1 MSPDYNK
8 TAKARDAGHRKTEIQ
23 PQQEATMTGLVR
35 LSAIAA
41 LPVTLLAASASIAQ
55 NYPSKP
61 VRFIVPFVAGGPTD
75 IQGRMLGEKLGQRL
89 GQQFIIDNRGGA
101 GGNIGME
108 LTAKAPPD
116 GYTIVI
122 ATVGTWA
129 VNPSL
134 YKSMA
139 HDPVRD
145 FAPIMQVSSSPGVLV
160 VHPSVPVKSVKE
172 LIALA
177 KGKPGKLDYGSS
189 GVGGF
194 GHISGALFCL
204 MTKTEMVHIP
214 YKSSA
219 PSLTDVIAGQIQV
232 LFNNAIS
239 TVPYIKSGQT
249 RALAV
254 TSLRR
259 MAALPD
265 LVTIDEAGV
274 KGYDNSSW
282 SAVAAPAGTPKEIVA
297 RLNSELNAI
306 LKLPDI
312 MEKNA
317 AFGADAIGGTPEQFG
332 DYLKLEIAKFA
343 RVVKEAKIS
352 AQ

>member
-1 MSPDYNK
+1 MNDRVSMK
-8 TAKARDAGHRKTEIQ
+8 VTRTALAIAC
-23 PQQEATMTGLVR
+23 
-35 LSAIAA
+35 LSALPAA
-41 LPVTLLAASASIAQ
+41 AQ
-55 NYPSKP
+55 TYPSKP
-61 VRFIVPFVAGGPTD
+61 VKFVVPFVAGGPTD
-75 IQGRMLGEKLGQRL
+75 IQGRLLGEKLGQRL

-101 GGNIGME
+101 NGNIGME
-108 LTAKAPPD
+108 ITAKSPPD

-134 YKSMA
+134 YKQMPY
-139 HDPVRD
+139 DPVRD

-160 VHPSVPVKSVKE
+160 VHPSVPVKNVKD

-177 KGKPGKLDYGSS
+177 RAKPGKLDYGSS

-219 PSLTDVIAGQIQV
+219 PSLTDLIAGQIQV

-239 TVPYIKSGQT
+239 TVPFIKSGQA

-254 TSLRR
+254 TSLKR
-259 MAALPD
+259 MSALPD
-265 LVTIDEAGV
+265 LPTIDETGV
-274 KGYDNSSW
+274 KDYDNSSW
-282 SAVAAPAGTPKEIVA
+282 AAVAAPAGTPRDIISK
-297 RLNSELNAI
+297 LNSELNQI
-306 LKLPDI
+306 LKLPDVQ
-312 MEKNA
+312 EKNA
-317 AFGADAIGGTPEQFG
+317 AVGADPVGGTPEQFA
-332 DYLKLEIAKFA
+332 DYLKTEISKFA

>member
-1 MSPDYNK
+1 MKNK
-8 TAKARDAGHRKTEIQ
+8 TIYICA
-23 PQQEATMTGLVR
+23 
-35 LSAIAA
+35 S
-41 LPVTLLAASASIAQ
+41 LLAAADCAFAQ
-55 NYPSKP
+55 TYPVKP
-61 VRFIVPFVAGGPTD
+61 VRVVVPFVAGGPTD

-101 GGNIGME
+101 NGNIGME
-108 LTAKAPPD
+108 LAAKSPPD

-134 YKSMA
+134 YKQMA
-139 HDPVRD
+139 FDPVKD

-160 VHPSVPVKSVKE
+160 VHPSVPVRNVRD

-177 KGKPGKLDYGSS
+177 KSKPGKLDYGSS

-219 PSLTDVIAGQIQV
+219 PSLTDLIAGQIQV

-239 TVPYIKSGQT
+239 TVPFIKSGQV

-254 TSLRR
+254 TSLKR
-259 MAALPD
+259 MQALPQ
-265 LVTIDEAGV
+265 LPTLDETGV

-282 SAVAAPAGTPKEIVA
+282 SAVAAPAGTSREIITK
-297 RLNSELNAI
+297 LNSELNQI

-312 MEKNA
+312 QEKNA
-317 AFGADAIGGTPEQFG
+317 AVGADAVGGSPEQFG
-332 DYLKLEIAKFA
+332 AYLKSEIAKFA

>member
-1 MSPDYNK
+1 MNNSRL
-8 TAKARDAGHRKTEIQ
+8 TAAC
-23 PQQEATMTGLVR
+23 GLAL
-35 LSAIAA
+35 LSAAA
-41 LPVTLLAASASIAQ
+41 IAQ
-55 NYPSKP
+55 NYPAKP
-61 VRFIVPFVAGGPTD
+61 VRFVVPFVAGGPTD
-75 IQGRMLGEKLGQRL
+75 IQGRMLGEKLSQRL

-101 GGNIGME
+101 NGNIGLE

-134 YKSMA
+134 YKNMPF
-139 HDPVRD
+139 DPVKD
-145 FAPIMQVSSSPGVLV
+145 FAPIIQVSSSPGVLV
-160 VHPSVPVKSVKE
+160 VHPSVPAKNVKE

-177 KGKPGKLDYGSS
+177 KAKRGKLDYGSS

-239 TVPYIKSGQT
+239 TVPFIQSKQV

-254 TSLRR
+254 TSLKR
-259 MAALPD
+259 MPALPD
-265 LVTIDEAGV
+265 LPSLDEAGV

-282 SAVAAPAGTPKEIVA
+282 AAVSAPAGTPKEIVA
-297 RLNSELNAI
+297 KLNGELNAI
-306 LKLPDI
+306 LKLPDVL
-312 MEKNA
+312 EKSA
-317 AFGADAIGGTPEQFG
+317 AVGAVIVGGTPEQYG
-332 DYLKLEIAKFA
+332 DYLKSEIAKFA

>member
-1 MSPDYNK
+1 MK
-8 TAKARDAGHRKTEIQ
+8 
-23 PQQEATMTGLVR
+23 R
-35 LSAIAA
+35 LLLRTVCALAA
-41 LPVTLLAASASIAQ
+41 LPSISWAQ
-55 NYPSKP
+55 NYPAKT
-61 VRFIVPFVAGGPTD
+61 VRFVVPFVAGGPTD
-75 IQGRMLGEKLGQRL
+75 IQGRLLGEKLGQRL

-101 GGNIGME
+101 NGNIGMD
-108 LTAKAPPD
+108 LAAKSPPD
-116 GYTIVI
+116 GYTLVI

-134 YKSMA
+134 YKQMPY
-139 HDPVRD
+139 DPVKD
-145 FAPIMQVSSSPGVLV
+145 FAPIMQVSSSPGVLI
-160 VHPSVPVKSVKE
+160 VHPSVPVKSVKD
-172 LIALA
+172 LVALA
-177 KGKPGKLDYGSS
+177 RAKPGKLDYGSS

-219 PSLTDVIAGQIQV
+219 PSLTDLIAGQIQV

-239 TVPYIKSGQT
+239 TVPFIKSGQA

-254 TSLRR
+254 TSLKR
-259 MAALPD
+259 MQALPD
-265 LVTIDEAGV
+265 LPTIDESGV

-282 SAVAAPAGTPKEIVA
+282 SAVAAPAGTPRDIIMK
-297 RLNSELNAI
+297 LNGELNQI
-306 LKLPDI
+306 LKLPDVQ
-312 MEKNA
+312 EKNA
-317 AFGADAIGGTPEQFG
+317 AVGADPVGGTPEQFG
-332 DYLKLEIAKFA
+332 AYLISEIAKFA

>member
-1 MSPDYNK
+1 MNPTFLQN
-8 TAKARDAGHRKTEIQ
+8 A
-23 PQQEATMTGLVR
+23 
-35 LSAIAA
+35 SALA
-41 LPVTLLAASASIAQ
+41 LALAATGAAAQ
-55 NYPSKP
+55 QYPSKP
-61 VRFIVPFVAGGPTD
+61 VRFVVPFVAGGPTD
-75 IQGRMLGEKLGQRL
+75 IQGRLLGEKLTQRL
-89 GQQFIIDNRGGA
+89 GQQLIIDNRGGA
-101 GGNIGME
+101 NGNIGME
-108 LTAKAPPD
+108 LTAKSPPD

-134 YKSMA
+134 YKQMPF
-139 HDPVRD
+139 DVVKD
-145 FAPIMQVSSSPGVLV
+145 FAPIIQVSTSPGVLV
-160 VHPSVPVKSVKE
+160 VHPSVPVRSVKE

-177 KGKPGKLDYGSS
+177 RAKPGKLDYGSS

-219 PSLTDVIAGQIQV
+219 PALTDLIAGQIQV

-239 TVPYIKSGQT
+239 TVPFIKSGQV

-254 TSLRR
+254 TSLKR
-259 MAALPD
+259 MPALPE
-265 LVTIDEAGV
+265 LPSIDEAGV

-282 SAVAAPAGTPKEIVA
+282 SAVAAPAGTPKEIIA
-297 RLNSELNAI
+297 KLNGELNQI

-312 MEKNA
+312 QEKQA
-317 AFGADAIGGTPEQFG
+317 AVGAVIIGGTPEQFG
-332 DYLKLEIAKFA
+332 EYLKAEIAKFA

>member
-1 MSPDYNK
+1 
-8 TAKARDAGHRKTEIQ
+8 
-23 PQQEATMTGLVR
+23 MTTKLQY
-35 LSAIAA
+35 AYA
-41 LPVTLLAASASIAQ
+41 LALAAVAAGAAAQ
-55 NYPSKP
+55 QYPSKP
-61 VRFIVPFVAGGPTD
+61 VRFVVPFVAGGPTD
-75 IQGRMLGEKLGQRL
+75 IQGRMLGEKLSQRL

-101 GGNIGME
+101 NGNIGLE
-108 LTAKAPPD
+108 ITAKAPPD

-134 YKSMA
+134 YKQPF
-139 HDPVRD
+139 DVTRD
-145 FAPIMQVSSSPGVLV
+145 FAPIIQVSTSPAVLV
-160 VHPSVPVKSVKE
+160 VHPSVPARNVKE

-177 KGKPGKLDYGSS
+177 KSKPGQLNYGSS
-189 GVGGF
+189 GVGGL
-194 GHISGALFCL
+194 GHISGALFGL
-204 MTKTEMVHIP
+204 MTGTKMVHIP

-219 PSLTDVIAGQIQV
+219 PSLTDLIAGQIQV

-239 TVPYIKSGQT
+239 TVPHINSGKA

-254 TSLRR
+254 TSLKR
-259 MAALPD
+259 MQALPD
-265 LVTIDEAGV
+265 LPTLDEAGV

-282 SAVAAPAGTPKEIVA
+282 SAVGAPAGTPKEIISK
-297 RLNSELNAI
+297 LNSELAAI

-312 MEKNA
+312 QEKSA
-317 AFGADAIGGTPEQFG
+317 AVGADIIGGTPEQFAA
-332 DYLKLEIAKFA
+332 YLKSEIAKFA

>member
-1 MSPDYNK
+1 
-8 TAKARDAGHRKTEIQ
+8 
-23 PQQEATMTGLVR
+23 
-35 LSAIAA
+35 
-41 LPVTLLAASASIAQ
+41 
-55 NYPSKP
+55 
-61 VRFIVPFVAGGPTD
+61 
-75 IQGRMLGEKLGQRL
+75 MLGEKLAQRL
-89 GQQFIIDNRGGA
+89 GHQFIIDNRGGA

-134 YKSMA
+134 YKNMPF
-139 HDPVRD
+139 DPVRD
-145 FAPIMQVSSSPGVLV
+145 FAPIIQVSTSPGVLV
-160 VHPSVPVKSVKE
+160 VHPSVPVRSVKE

-177 KGKPGKLDYGSS
+177 KAKPGKFDYGSS

-204 MTKTEMVHIP
+204 MTNTQMVHIP

-219 PSLTDVIAGQIQV
+219 PSLTDLIAGQIQV

-239 TVPYIKSGQT
+239 TVPFIKSGQV

-254 TSLRR
+254 TSIKR
-259 MAALPD
+259 MPALPE
-265 LVTIDEAGV
+265 LPTIDESGV

-297 RLNSELNAI
+297 RLNGELNQI

-312 MEKNA
+312 QERSA
-317 AFGADAIGGTPEQFG
+317 AGGAVIIGGTPEQFG
-332 DYLKLEIAKFA
+332 DYLKSEIAKFA
-343 RVVKEAKIS
+343 RVVKDAKIT

>member
-1 MSPDYNK
+1 MK
-8 TAKARDAGHRKTEIQ
+8 
-23 PQQEATMTGLVR
+23 R
-35 LSAIAA
+35 LLLRTVCALAA
-41 LPVTLLAASASIAQ
+41 LPSISWAQ
-55 NYPSKP
+55 NYPAKT
-61 VRFIVPFVAGGPTD
+61 VRFVVPFVAGGPTD
-75 IQGRMLGEKLGQRL
+75 IQGRLLGEKLGQRL

-101 GGNIGME
+101 NGNIGMD
-108 LTAKAPPD
+108 LAAKSPPD
-116 GYTIVI
+116 GYTLVI

-134 YKSMA
+134 YKQMPY
-139 HDPVRD
+139 DPVKD
-145 FAPIMQVSSSPGVLV
+145 FAPIMQVSSSPGVLI
-160 VHPSVPVKSVKE
+160 VHPSVPVKSVKD
-172 LIALA
+172 LVALA
-177 KGKPGKLDYGSS
+177 RAKPGKLDYGSS

-219 PSLTDVIAGQIQV
+219 PSLTDLIAGQIQV

-239 TVPYIKSGQT
+239 TVPSIKSGQA

-254 TSLRR
+254 TSLKR
-259 MAALPD
+259 MQALPD
-265 LVTIDEAGV
+265 LPTIDESGV

-282 SAVAAPAGTPKEIVA
+282 SAVAAPAGTPRDIIMK
-297 RLNSELNAI
+297 LNGELNQI
-306 LKLPDI
+306 LKLPDVQ
-312 MEKNA
+312 EKNA
-317 AFGADAIGGTPEQFG
+317 AVGADPVGGTPEQFG
-332 DYLKLEIAKFA
+332 AYLKSEIAKFA

>member
-1 MSPDYNK
+1 MKKPC
-8 TAKARDAGHRKTEIQ
+8 
-23 PQQEATMTGLVR
+23 
-35 LSAIAA
+35 IA
-41 LPVTLLAASASIAQ
+41 LLAVASFAAAPTVAQ
-55 NYPSKP
+55 TYPAKP
-61 VRFIVPFVAGGPTD
+61 VRVVVPFVAGGPTD
-75 IQGRMLGEKLGQRL
+75 IQGRMLGEKLAQRL

-101 GGNIGME
+101 NGNIGME
-108 LTAKAPPD
+108 LAAKSAPD

-134 YKSMA
+134 YKKMPY
-139 HDPVRD
+139 DPVRD
-145 FAPIMQVSSSPGVLV
+145 FAPIMQVSSSPGVLI
-160 VHPSVPVKSVKE
+160 VHPSVPVMNVKE
-172 LIALA
+172 LISLA
-177 KGKPGKLDYGSS
+177 RAKPGKLDYGSS

-219 PSLTDVIAGQIQV
+219 PSLTDLIAGQIQV

-239 TVPYIKSGQT
+239 TVPFIKSGKV

-254 TSLRR
+254 TSFKR
-259 MAALPD
+259 MNALPE
-265 LVTIDEAGV
+265 LPTIDQSGV

-282 SAVAAPAGTPKEIVA
+282 SAVAAPAGTPKEIIA
-297 RLNSELNAI
+297 KLNSELNQI
-306 LKLPDI
+306 LKLPDVQ
-312 MEKNA
+312 ERSA
-317 AFGADAIGGTPEQFG
+317 AVGADIIGGTPEQFG
-332 DYLKLEIAKFA
+332 EYLKSEIAKFA

>member
-1 MSPDYNK
+1 MKNK
-8 TAKARDAGHRKTEIQ
+8 SIYI
-23 PQQEATMTGLVR
+23 
-35 LSAIAA
+35 SA
-41 LPVTLLAASASIAQ
+41 LLLATVGGVSAQ
-55 NYPSKP
+55 PYPGKT
-61 VRFIVPFVAGGPTD
+61 VRFVVPFVAGGPTD
-75 IQGRMLGEKLGQRL
+75 IQGRMLGEKLAQRL

-101 GGNIGME
+101 NGNIGME
-108 LTAKAPPD
+108 LTAKSPPD

-134 YKSMA
+134 YKQMPY
-139 HDPVRD
+139 DPVKD

-160 VHPSVPVKSVKE
+160 VHPSVPVRNVRE

-177 KGKPGKLDYGSS
+177 KSKPGKLDYGSS

-204 MTKTEMVHIP
+204 MTQTEMVHIP

-219 PSLTDVIAGQIQV
+219 PSLIDLIAGQIQV

-239 TVPYIKSGQT
+239 TVPFIKSGQV

-254 TSLRR
+254 TSLKR
-259 MAALPD
+259 MQALPQ
-265 LVTIDEAGV
+265 LPTVDETGV

-282 SAVAAPAGTPKEIVA
+282 SAVAAPAGTPKEIIA
-297 RLNSELNAI
+297 KLNSELNQI

-312 MEKNA
+312 QEKNA
-317 AFGADAIGGTPEQFG
+317 AVGADAVGGSPEQFG
-332 DYLKLEIAKFA
+332 EYLKSEIAKFA

>member
-1 MSPDYNK
+1 MSSK
-8 TAKARDAGHRKTEIQ
+8 FARGAY
-23 PQQEATMTGLVR
+23 AVALA
-35 LSAIAA
+35 AIAA
-41 LPVTLLAASASIAQ
+41 GAAAQ

-61 VRFIVPFVAGGPTD
+61 VRFVVPFVAGGPTD
-75 IQGRMLGEKLGQRL
+75 IQGRMLGEKLAQRL
-89 GQQFIIDNRGGA
+89 GQQFVIDNRGGA
-101 GGNIGME
+101 NGNIGME
-108 LTAKAPPD
+108 IVAKSPPD

-134 YKSMA
+134 YKLPF
-139 HDPVRD
+139 DVVKD
-145 FAPIMQVSSSPGVLV
+145 FAPIIQVSTSPGVLV
-160 VHPSVPVKSVKE
+160 VHPSVPAKNVQE

-177 KGKPGKLDYGSS
+177 KAKPGKLDYGSS

-204 MTKTEMVHIP
+204 MTKTDMVHIP

-219 PSLTDVIAGQIQV
+219 PSLTDLIAGQIQV

-239 TVPYIKSGQT
+239 TVPYIKADKV

-254 TSLRR
+254 TSLKR
-259 MAALPD
+259 MQALPE
-265 LVTIDEAGV
+265 LPTISESGV

-282 SAVAAPAGTPKEIVA
+282 SAVGAPAGTPREIVSK
-297 RLNSELNAI
+297 LNAELSAI
-306 LKLPDI
+306 LKLPDVR
-312 MEKNA
+312 EKSA
-317 AFGADAIGGTPEQFG
+317 GVGADIIGGTPEQFG
-332 DYLKLEIAKFA
+332 DYLKSEIAKFA

>member
-1 MSPDYNK
+1 MK
-8 TAKARDAGHRKTEIQ
+8 KAVLCSWCT
-23 PQQEATMTGLVR
+23 V
-35 LSAIAA
+35 
-41 LPVTLLAASASIAQ
+41 VAASLTATTGVAQ
-55 NYPSKP
+55 TYPSKP
-61 VRFIVPFVAGGPTD
+61 VRFVVPFVAGGPTD
-75 IQGRMLGEKLGQRL
+75 IQGRMLGEKLSQRL

-108 LTAKAPPD
+108 LTTKAPPD

-129 VNPSL
+129 VNPHL
-134 YKSMA
+134 YKLPY
-139 HDPVRD
+139 DVTRD
-145 FAPIMQVSSSPGVLV
+145 FAPIIQVSTSPGVLV

-177 KGKPGKLDYGSS
+177 KAKPGKLDYGSS

-194 GHISGALFCL
+194 GHISGALFSL

-219 PSLTDVIAGQIQV
+219 PSLIDLIAGQIQV

-239 TVPYIKSGQT
+239 TVPFIKSGQV

-254 TSLRR
+254 TSIKR
-259 MAALPD
+259 MPALAGLP
-265 LVTIDEAGV
+265 TIDEAGV

-282 SAVAAPAGTPKEIVA
+282 SAVAAPAGTPKEIIA
-297 RLNSELNAI
+297 RLNSELSAI
-306 LKLPDI
+306 LKSPEI
-312 MEKNA
+312 QEKSA
-317 AFGADAIGGTPEQFG
+317 AVGAVIIGGTPEQFA
-332 DYLKLEIAKFA
+332 DYLKSEIAKFA

-352 AQ
+352 TQ